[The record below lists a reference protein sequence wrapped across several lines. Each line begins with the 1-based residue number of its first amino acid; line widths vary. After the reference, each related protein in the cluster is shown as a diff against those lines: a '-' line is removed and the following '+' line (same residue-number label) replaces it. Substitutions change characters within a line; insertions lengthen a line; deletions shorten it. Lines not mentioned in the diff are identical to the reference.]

1 FTTPL
6 SPPPH
11 LLPYTTLFRSRAG
24 SRATGGWPRRSR
36 GGSRRSTRPIPCS
49 TTSRSAINGCRATAL
64 TAAIRSSSHP
74 AASSPSAATGKAGG
88 RDRGIG
94 RRRRRVP
101 RRPRL
106 RRVDAAPPDRGSEK
120 PGARRTGVGEEGGR
134 RPRASRKGRGGWPPA
149 ARGDRAQGRQRGSEP
164 PAPGGHEAD
173 PVGAGDDG

>member
-64 TAAIRSSSHP
+64 TAAIRSSAHP
-74 AASSPSAATGKAGG
+74 AASSPSAATGSGAIAHVAEYALVVAGVALG
-88 RDRGIG
+88 SVLAWLIARAF
-94 RRRRRVP
+94 
-101 RRPRL
+101 L
-106 RRVDAAPPDRGSEK
+106 RAAPP
-120 PGARRTGVGEEGGR
+120 PTL
-134 RPRASRKGRGGWPPA
+134 
-149 ARGDRAQGRQRGSEP
+149 
-164 PAPGGHEAD
+164 AD
-173 PVGAGDDG
+173 ELHQQPSA